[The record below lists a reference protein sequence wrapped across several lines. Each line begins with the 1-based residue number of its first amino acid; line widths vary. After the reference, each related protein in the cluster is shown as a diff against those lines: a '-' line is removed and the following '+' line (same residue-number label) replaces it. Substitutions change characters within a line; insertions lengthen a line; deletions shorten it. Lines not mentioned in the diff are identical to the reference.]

1 METKKTMRNRRE
13 FLFVYDVSWANPNG
27 DPMDENKPRIDER
40 KGINYVTDTRLKRT
54 IRDQLADMGYEVF
67 IIQVRKGKQDG
78 EEKQDTKGNADL
90 LTKED
95 IFAKYKNDYKEVLE
109 RCIDIRLFGGTFAL
123 NKNAKKTKNKP
134 KDEEKEDEETQSDSE
149 IQSASF
155 TGPVQFKFGKSL
167 HRVKI
172 ELVKGTTVMPS
183 GGGKKQGTMTE
194 TYVVPYSLI
203 VFYGIANEKASEQ
216 TKLKDED
223 IDIMLK
229 AMWIGHKSSTDVIS
243 RSKFGHSPRLLIQIA
258 YKENTLTQIG
268 ELDKLISIKTNMEDE
283 KIRDIEEVELDL
295 SKLKEKVQ
303 KYKDKIE
310 HVTFIIDDRVKLSTP
325 LKEVFEGIPLQE
337 FPWASEV

>member
-1 METKKTMRNRRE
+1 MRNRRE

-67 IIQVRKGKQDG
+67 IIQVRK
-78 EEKQDTKGNADL
+78 ENADL

-95 IFAKYKNDYKEVLE
+95 IFAEYENNYKEVLK

-134 KDEEKEDEETQSDSE
+134 KDEEKEDEE

-216 TKLKDED
+216 TGLKDED

>member
-1 METKKTMRNRRE
+1 MRNRRE

-67 IIQVRKGKQDG
+67 IIQVRK
-78 EEKQDTKGNADL
+78 ENADL

-95 IFAKYKNDYKEVLE
+95 IFAKYKNDYKEVLK

-123 NKNAKKTKNKP
+123 KN
-134 KDEEKEDEETQSDSE
+134 EGEE

-216 TKLKDED
+216 TGLKDED